1 MKKILIL
8 LLLINLNFTNTYSIE
23 ADVFIQSTVNRAAET
38 LGAGLTKEE
47 RMDELKKIALDTVDI
62 RGIGFYSLGAHRKTV
77 NEQQKIEYMKA
88 FENYFLQSLLFLW
101 LYQYYHLL

>member
-8 LLLINLNFTNTYSIE
+8 LLLINFNFTNAYSIE

-62 RGIGFYSLGAHRKTV
+62 KGIGFYSLGVHRKTT
-77 NEQQKIEYMKA
+77 MK
-88 FENYFLQSLLFLW
+88 SKK
-101 LYQYYHLL
+101 